1 MVALS
6 VAYGCSHLFNHST
19 FIPHLFVPGIV
30 MRVQR
35 EIKHGSSPQ
44 EKPPLA
50 VIAYDD
56 EC

>member
-44 EKPPLA
+44 ENPPLA